1 MLFEIHMLKNFPST
15 NLNRDETGAPKT
27 CYFGGSQRGRIS
39 SQCLKRSWR
48 TSELFGA
55 LESRGWRSRN
65 LPEMVAIKL
74 RDMGVDESYIEPAK
88 RMIIDSAKKEKKEKK
103 EKKVSN
109 DLITSQIIF
118 FSPEDVQA
126 LADTVKARID
136 QSKDVEEFKKLKPD
150 AISAPMK
157 KAQARAITLD
167 IALFGRM
174 VTSDIILNVEAAMQV
189 AHAVSTHPV
198 NLESDYFTAVDDL
211 IHMMDA
217 SGAGMIGDIDYDSCC
232 YYMYASLDM
241 DKLRENLKDSP
252 ESLSK
257 VHQLLPVL
265 LRVMAMSNPSGKQNS
280 FAGHVLPE
288 MIMVEVKKDKI
299 PLSYANAFAEPV
311 SRMSRKIV
319 QDSIDKLVSEV
330 NLMDDC
336 YQLPVVHRG
345 FMALR
350 GENHPLKCECFTRF
364 DQLVEACAV
373 WAKE

>member
-174 VTSDIILNVEAAMQV
+174 VTSDIILDVEAAMQV

-211 IHMMDA
+211 IHMMDE

>member
-74 RDMGVDESYIEPAK
+74 RDMGVDESYIDHAK
-88 RMIIDSAKKEKKEKK
+88 LMLTGIANK

-109 DLITSQIIF
+109 DLITGQIIF

-126 LADTVKARID
+126 LADTVKACID
-136 QSKDVEEFKKLKPD
+136 QSKDVKEFKKLKPD

-174 VTSDIILNVEAAMQV
+174 VTSDIILDVEAAMQV

-211 IHMMDA
+211 IHMMDE

-311 SRMSRKIV
+311 SRMSRRIV